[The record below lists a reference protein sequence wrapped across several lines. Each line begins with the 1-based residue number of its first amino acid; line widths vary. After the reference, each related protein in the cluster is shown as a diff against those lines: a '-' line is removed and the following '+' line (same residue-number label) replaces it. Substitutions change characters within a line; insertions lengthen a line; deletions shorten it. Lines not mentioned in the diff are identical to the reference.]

1 MSGFGT
7 GEVFP
12 SWEQLL
18 SGVGA
23 PALGGSAHHPR
34 HVRPWLGDQL
44 GDDGMSW
51 AEAAGWS
58 GVAVSFALVAGRW
71 VAHLLG

>member
-23 PALGGSAHHPR
+23 PPLGGSGHAR
-34 HVRPWLGDQL
+34 HVRPWPGDQT

-58 GVAVSFALVAGRW
+58 AVAVSCALVASRW
-71 VAHLLG
+71 AAHLLG

>member
-1 MSGFGT
+1 MSGFGG

-12 SWEQLL
+12 SWEQLV

-23 PALGGSAHHPR
+23 PPVARSGCQPR
-34 HVRPWLGDQL
+34 HVRPWGDPL

-51 AEAAGWS
+51 PEAAGWS
-58 GVAVSFALVAGRW
+58 AVAVSCALVVSRWAG
-71 VAHLLG
+71 HLLG